1 MCFTWVLVFKVSSN
15 ERKES
20 SCSNFSQ
27 KGKDNHNNEIIFHGK
42 MKLNAKNELKKSNI
56 KDDLCNS
63 ADKFRQRRGVVTA
76 NAADAH
82 SSMKKNVTL
91 CNKI

>member
-1 MCFTWVLVFKVSSN
+1 
-15 ERKES
+15 
-20 SCSNFSQ
+20 
-27 KGKDNHNNEIIFHGK
+27 

-63 ADKFRQRRGVVTA
+63 ADKFRRRRGVVTA

-82 SSMKKNVTL
+82 SSMKKNATL